1 MASVMIFRL
10 PSPALVD
17 TTLRNKKSIKGSL
30 EKVVKHFKSVGE
42 GVHKF
47 TSKAQ
52 NPWNV
57 KTADKF
63 IAVERALERQTLRK
77 IASEPKNRYIPFR
90 KITFPRQFF
99 FSPV

>member
-1 MASVMIFRL
+1 M
-10 PSPALVD
+10 
-17 TTLRNKKSIKGSL
+17 
-30 EKVVKHFKSVGE
+30 KHFKSVVE

-63 IAVERALERQTLRK
+63 IAVERPLERLTLRK

-90 KITFPRQFF
+90 KKLFLAS
-99 FSPV
+99 FSSLQYGNDVTIFACKYNCALFTLE

>member
-10 PSPALVD
+10 PSPALVE

-30 EKVVKHFKSVGE
+30 EKVLAVKHFKSVGE

-52 NPWNV
+52 NLWNV
-57 KTADKF
+57 KPQISLPRLKDPLSDKH
-63 IAVERALERQTLRK
+63 
-77 IASEPKNRYIPFR
+77 SEK
-90 KITFPRQFF
+90 
-99 FSPV
+99 

>member
-10 PSPALVD
+10 PSPALVE

-30 EKVVKHFKSVGE
+30 EKVLAVKHFKSVGE
-42 GVHKF
+42 GV

-52 NPWNV
+52 NLWNV

-63 IAVERALERQTLRK
+63 TAVERPLSDK
-77 IASEPKNRYIPFR
+77 HSEK
-90 KITFPRQFF
+90 
-99 FSPV
+99 